1 VDLEAIWQQHKRF
14 ILRVALGAFLFTVL
28 LTWRSSIAAEAA
40 ALVRSNASLQGALQD
55 DMARLENAE
64 GLEKGRA
71 DALGARLEPA
81 VLRAVGWKLEPAYE
95 LPKGERSPELL
106 YASLAARAA
115 TEVES
120 AASRWNASV
129 PKGSQGLGMQGQ
141 PAKTRVGEALAQ
153 VDLHRRLAIKLL
165 DAGVR
170 TIAKLDPQDPRYLP
184 RDAAGKGFVRQLP
197 VRVTFQAS
205 AATLAKALAELQ
217 VEGTF
222 VELLAC
228 KVTVRPGKP
237 GMAQAEP
244 LEVELEVQA
253 LSLVEAMPEGVASAD
268 AQPRGGRRGPR
279 RFGRER

>member
-1 VDLEAIWQQHKRF
+1 MDLEAIWQQHKRF
-14 ILRVALGAFLFTVL
+14 ILRVAAGALLFTVC
-28 LTWRSSIAAEAA
+28 LTWRSSVAAEAA
-40 ALVRSNASLQGALQD
+40 ALVRSNASLQGALLD

-71 DALGARLEPA
+71 DALGAKLEPA
-81 VLRAVGWKLEPAYE
+81 VLRAIGWKLEPAYE
-95 LPKGERSPELL
+95 LPKGEKSPELF
-106 YASLAARAA
+106 YASLAAKAA

-120 AASRWNASV
+120 AAARWNASV
-129 PKGSQGLGMQGQ
+129 PKGSQGLGLQVE
-141 PAKTRVGEALAQ
+141 PNKARVNEALAQ

-170 TIAKLDPQDPRYLP
+170 TISKLDPQDPRYAP
-184 RDAAGKGFVRQLP
+184 RDAGKGFVRQLP
-197 VRVTFQAS
+197 VRVSFQAS
-205 AATLAKALAELQ
+205 AASLAKALAELQ
-217 VEGTF
+217 VEGSF
-222 VELLAC
+222 VELLSC

-237 GMAQAEP
+237 GVAQAEP
-244 LEVELEVQA
+244 LDVELEVQA

>member
-71 DALGARLEPA
+71 EALGARLEPA
-81 VLRAVGWKLEPAYE
+81 VLRAVGWRLEPAYE
-95 LPKGERSPELL
+95 LPKAEKSPELL
-106 YASLAARAA
+106 YASLAAKAA

-170 TIAKLDPQDPRYLP
+170 TIAKLDAQDPRYLP

-217 VEGTF
+217 VEGSF
-222 VELLAC
+222 VELLSC
-228 KVTVRPGKP
+228 KVTVRPSKP
-237 GMAQAEP
+237 GVAISEP

-253 LSLVEAMPEGVASAD
+253 LSLVDAMPEGVASAD
-268 AQPRGGRRGPR
+268 AQPRGNRRGPR

>member
-1 VDLEAIWQQHKRF
+1 VDLEAVWQQHKRF
-14 ILRVALGAFLFTVL
+14 ILRVAAGAFVFTVC
-28 LTWRSSIAAEAA
+28 LTWRSSVAAEAA

-71 DALGARLEPA
+71 DALGAKLEPA
-81 VLRAVGWKLEPAYE
+81 VLRAVGWKADAGYE
-95 LPKGERSPELL
+95 LSSKETSAALY
-106 YASLAARAA
+106 YASLASKAA

-120 AASRWNASV
+120 AAGRWNASV
-129 PKGSQGLGMQGQ
+129 PKGSQGLGLPAD
-141 PAKTRVGEALAQ
+141 PAKGRVGEALAQ

-170 TIAKLDPQDPRYLP
+170 TIAKLDGQDPRYLP
-184 RDAAGKGFVRQLP
+184 RDGGKGFVRQLP

-217 VEGTF
+217 VEGSF
-222 VELLAC
+222 VELLSCRVA
-228 KVTVRPGKP
+228 VRPGKP
-237 GMAQAEP
+237 GVSDPEP

-253 LSLVEAMPEGVASAD
+253 LSLVEALPEGVASAAD
-268 AQPRGGRRGPR
+268 QPRGGRRGPR

>member
-1 VDLEAIWQQHKRF
+1 MDLEAIWQQHKRF
-14 ILRVALGAFLFTVL
+14 ILRVAAGALLFTVL
-28 LTWRSSIAAEAA
+28 LTWRSSVAAEAA
-40 ALVRSNASLQGALQD
+40 ALVRSNASLQGALLD

-71 DALGARLEPA
+71 EALGARLEPA
-81 VLRAVGWKLEPAYE
+81 VLRAVGWTLDPAYE
-95 LPKGERSPELL
+95 LPKGAKSPGLL

-129 PKGSQGLGMQGQ
+129 PKGSQGLGLQVD
-141 PAKTRVGEALAQ
+141 PAAGRVGEALAQ
-153 VDLHRRLAIKLL
+153 VDLHRRLTIKLL

-170 TIAKLDPQDPRYLP
+170 TITKLDPQDPRYLP
-184 RDAAGKGFVRQLP
+184 REAGKGFVRQLP

-205 AATLAKALAELQ
+205 ATSLAKALAELQ
-217 VEGTF
+217 VEGSF
-222 VELLAC
+222 VELLSC
-228 KVTVRPGKP
+228 RVSVRPSKP
-237 GMAQAEP
+237 GVSDAEP